1 MVFGL
6 WSLVYYFPPYFYPF
20 FCRYDS
26 MKKDKI
32 YQLIGRITVQFA
44 TMEHRLQGLLEMLIG
59 DGSNIIGPMFI
70 HDIPLSGLLKKI
82 SMLAHCRLQDG
93 SGLLSDLERIL
104 KKVEELRD
112 ERNLLIHGDWKIE
125 DLDTLK
131 ITVRDFKMKY
141 YPGAWQEFS
150 ETELTEKRLTAIN
163 RRLEG
168 LGGEV
173 DYFVRRLSE
182 ISEGLKLCKTS
193 TATNYAAAIRKINLE
208 MERND

>member
-1 MVFGL
+1 
-6 WSLVYYFPPYFYPF
+6 
-20 FCRYDS
+20 

-59 DGSNIIGPMFI
+59 DGNNIIGPMFI
-70 HDIPLSGLLKKI
+70 HDIPLGGLLKKI

-104 KKVEELRD
+104 ERIEDLRN

-125 DLDTLK
+125 DMDTLK
-131 ITVRDFKMKY
+131 ITVRDFRMKY
-141 YPGAWQEFS
+141 EPGALQEFS
-150 ETELTEKRLTAIN
+150 ETKLTEKKLTAIN

-168 LGGEV
+168 LGNEV
-173 DYFVRRLSE
+173 DYFVRRLNE
-182 ISEGLKLCKTS
+182 TRDGLKVCKS
-193 TATNYAAAIRKINLE
+193 SPASKYAAAIRKMNLE

>member
-1 MVFGL
+1 
-6 WSLVYYFPPYFYPF
+6 
-20 FCRYDS
+20 

-59 DGSNIIGPMFI
+59 DGNNIIGPMFI
-70 HDIPLSGLLKKI
+70 HDIPLGGLLKKI
-82 SMLAHCRLQDG
+82 NMLAHCRFQDNSLFLSELQ
-93 SGLLSDLERIL
+93 RIL
-104 KKVEELRD
+104 KKIEELRD

-125 DLDTLK
+125 DLDSLK

-141 YPGAWQEFS
+141 DPGAWQEFS
-150 ETELTEKRLTAIN
+150 ETELTEKKLTAIN

-173 DYFVRRLSE
+173 EYFVRRLNE
-182 ISEGLKLCKTS
+182 NREGLKICKS
-193 TATNYAAAIRKINLE
+193 LY
-208 MERND
+208 